1 MGLVSNSFVID
12 QFTTENYVFF
22 DIVDESNPERPTYT
36 QAADIST
43 QAALSKLKNHLANMS
58 GNFCVRVYSRKF
70 DAKSILQRDKYQIA
84 SFNVS
89 NIAAGIAGAGSA
101 NYAPVQYVQQDD
113 PMRPNTYHL
122 LGQMS
127 QIEQQMR
134 LMEKDHHHYRELKE
148 LQNKIDKMEEDAGKA
163 RGMGAIVDRIGEQFS
178 DPAVLLG
185 LISGVS
191 KLFNKQ
197 QPPAMVPINGID
209 SEVEGN
215 IDNRKKTL
223 VDAINK
229 LMNLDP
235 DFSENMAK
243 LARLAETNPT
253 MYRLAIT
260 QLNSL

>member
-12 QFTTENYVFF
+12 QFTTEKYVFF
-22 DIVDESNPERPTYT
+22 DIVDDSNPERAIYT
-36 QAADIST
+36 QADDIGTS
-43 QAALSKLKNHLANMS
+43 AAIAKLKKHLTNMS
-58 GNFCVRVYSRKF
+58 GDFCVRVYSRKF

-84 SFNVS
+84 SFSVS

-101 NYAPVQYVQQDD
+101 NYAPMQYAQEED
-113 PMRPNTYHL
+113 PNEPNKWFQMR
-122 LGQMS
+122 QIA

-134 LMEKDHHHYRELKE
+134 LMEKDHQHYRELKE

-163 RGMGAIVDRIGEQFS
+163 RGMGAIVDRVGEQFS

-197 QPPAMVPINGID
+197 QPPAMVPIHGID

-235 DFSENMAK
+235 DFSENMVK
-243 LARLAETNPT
+243 LARVAETNPR
-253 MYRLAIT
+253 MYKLAIN